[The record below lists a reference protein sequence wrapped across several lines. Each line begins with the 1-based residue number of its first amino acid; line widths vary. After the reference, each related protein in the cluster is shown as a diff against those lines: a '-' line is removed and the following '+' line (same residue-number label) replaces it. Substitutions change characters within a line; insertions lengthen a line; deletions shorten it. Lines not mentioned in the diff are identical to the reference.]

1 MSTLTKPQLLRAAD
15 ILEKIDVLGRELAD
29 IMNQA
34 PHEEQRGAL
43 FEPHYY
49 ATERLGLDPAHW
61 TTPAQMASI
70 LRAQALKGQQH
81 QHPHGGRSCEEPKL
95 LRTDIRR
102 GAGRR

>member
-49 ATERLGLDPAHW
+49 ATERLSLDPAYW

-70 LRAQALKGQQH
+70 LRVQALKEQQH
-81 QHPHGGRSCEEPKL
+81 QPGERGSKEPKPA
-95 LRTDIRR
+95 RPDIRR
-102 GAGRR
+102 GTARR